1 VTPRLFTREEVN
13 RLVPQLTR
21 LMERALRDHRAA
33 LAVKEALE
41 AEQQRVRLSGGAL
54 VDRRAWQAQ
63 AARLDALSEAVAGAL
78 QEITA
83 LGGVV
88 KDLGMGLVDFPGR
101 VAGEAE
107 TVNLCWKYGE
117 TAVDWWH
124 GLAEGYAQRKP
135 LP

>member
-1 VTPRLFTREEVN
+1 MTSRLFTREEVD
-13 RLVPQLTR
+13 RLIPTLTQ

-33 LAVKEALE
+33 LAFKETLE

-54 VDRRAWQAQ
+54 VDRRAWQEQ
-63 AARLDALSEAVAGAL
+63 AARLEALAEAVGGALSEIG
-78 QEITA
+78 A

-88 KDLGMGLVDFPGR
+88 KDLAMGLVDFPGR
-101 VAGEAE
+101 VRGEDQ

-117 TAVDWWH
+117 PVVGWWH